1 MPFSVKEFR
10 QSANRLADCCIQ
22 YLHATVLYTCT
33 ICSVRCML
41 SIKVLEIPLL
51 VFLEFNIGKG
61 VSVIGVMEHGALERL
76 PKCVV
81 DAPEFYQQ
89 GALKY
94 GLMEALISFMV
105 GDICVVRGASVC
117 AIPDILYLSGNF
129 PINLCL
135 VIEGPI

>member
-1 MPFSVKEFR
+1 MESKVHRRSIVTILIYKPKDHVYRSIYQRPTEIRTRRFLSRNSDNR
-10 QSANRLADCCIQ
+10 QTGLLIVAYSICMLF
-22 YLHATVLYTCT
+22 YTCT

-81 DAPEFYQQ
+81 DAPEFYISS
-89 GALKY
+89 GCFEIWVDGSIDFLY
-94 GLMEALISFMV
+94 GW
-105 GDICVVRGASVC
+105 
-117 AIPDILYLSGNF
+117 
-129 PINLCL
+129 
-135 VIEGPI
+135 